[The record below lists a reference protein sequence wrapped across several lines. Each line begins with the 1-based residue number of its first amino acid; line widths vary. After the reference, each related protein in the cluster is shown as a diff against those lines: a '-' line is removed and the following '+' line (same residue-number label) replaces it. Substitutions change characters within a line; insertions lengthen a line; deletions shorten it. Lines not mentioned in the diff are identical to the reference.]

1 MEKARRY
8 SKKREA
14 LIQALQASTEHPSA
28 EMLYTTLKEQFP
40 DLSLGTVYRNLS
52 QMRQDGTII
61 SVATVAGQERYDA
74 NIDEHTH
81 FICRNCHQVIDLFD
95 VRLEDDHIAEAA
107 EKYGH
112 NIESQE
118 LLLRGVCND
127 CRKHVN

>member
-14 LIQALQASTEHPSA
+14 IIQALQASVEHPSA
-28 EMLYTTLKEQFP
+28 EMLYTQLKEQFP

-74 NIDEHTH
+74 NTDVHTH
-81 FICRNCHQVIDLFD
+81 FICRNCHSVIDLFEIQ
-95 VRLEDDHIAEAA
+95 LTADHIADAQA
-107 EKYGH
+107 RYGH
-112 NIESQE
+112 DIESQE
-118 LLLRGVCND
+118 LILRGVCND
-127 CRKHVN
+127 CRKQVN

>member
-14 LIQALQASTEHPSA
+14 IMQALQASTEHPSA
-28 EMLYTTLKEQFP
+28 EMLYTALKEQFP

-74 NIDEHTH
+74 NTDVHTH
-81 FICRNCHQVIDLFD
+81 FICRNCHNVIDLHK

-107 EKYGH
+107 ALYGH
-112 NIESQE
+112 DIESQE
-118 LLLRGVCND
+118 LILRGVCND
-127 CRKHVN
+127 CRGHLN